1 MSAGNA
7 CAAIGLANTNKIP
20 MIGLYVQDADGPP
33 GPSASGPYI
42 GCSGSAT
49 GKNGLNGGSY
59 WNRNVVDELVAG
71 AANVPFTVP
80 ADSGAAAGKLAQ
92 WVWTSASP
100 MTVAVDGLC
109 SVSATGV
116 VTATASTGVFK
127 TFIDPG
133 TVVPAGSY
141 LWVFGV

>member
-42 GCSGSAT
+42 GCSGSVT
-49 GKNGLNGGSY
+49 GNNGLNGGAY
-59 WNRNVVDELVAG
+59 WASNVQGEDVTG
-71 AANVPFTVP
+71 PYTVP
-80 ADSGAAAGKLAQ
+80 ADSGAATGKLAH
-92 WVWTSASP
+92 WVWNSASA
-100 MTVAVDGLC
+100 MTVAADGLC
-109 SVSATGV
+109 SVTAGV
-116 VTATASTGVFK
+116 VTATPTTGLYK
-127 TFIDPG
+127 TFITPG

-141 LWVFGV
+141 LWVFVV